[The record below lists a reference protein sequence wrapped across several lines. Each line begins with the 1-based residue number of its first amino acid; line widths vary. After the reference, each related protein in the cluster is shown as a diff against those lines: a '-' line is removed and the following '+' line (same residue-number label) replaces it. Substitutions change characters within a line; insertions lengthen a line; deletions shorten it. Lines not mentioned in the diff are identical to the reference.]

1 MSVCGTGLVVVR
13 TPVCILETKGDVTWI
28 GPCRSICRRSAAFIF
43 VRFFVHINPHWGIAP
58 LLFPAIAQV
67 CHCCGND
74 NFTDDLDDADGY
86 ALDNVR
92 VLECSAVPDMLG
104 MGEPVRR
111 GDGWMEGW
119 MEGGSEPCS

>member
-1 MSVCGTGLVVVR
+1 MCYVV
-13 TPVCILETKGDVTWI
+13 
-28 GPCRSICRRSAAFIF
+28 SINHHRAS
-43 VRFFVHINPHWGIAP
+43 
-58 LLFPAIAQV
+58 LFPTIAQV

-111 GDGWMEGW
+111 RDGCTPGLDL
-119 MEGGSEPCS
+119 